1 MSRISYLGLFLL
13 LFIITFSASLT
24 TGQYAVS
31 LSDSANALFNYDSES
46 LEQVI
51 VRTSRMPRA
60 FIAALVGAAFAIA
73 GVLMQAL
80 TRNPMASPAILG
92 VNAGAIFCI
101 VLATSIFAISSMNL
115 IIWLGFAGAA
125 IAAGIVLTLG
135 SVGRGGMTPSKVV
148 LAGAA
153 LSALFVSFT
162 QALLIVNQEGLDRI
176 LFWLAGSVAG
186 KTLSLITPVLPY
198 LLLAMLI
205 SCLLGRQINI
215 LMSGDDIA
223 KGLGQPTLYL
233 KISIAILVVCLAGGA
248 VSIVG
253 NIAFLGLVVP
263 HIVRLLVTTDH
274 RWLIPLSGLGG
285 AIILLLSDVIARVV
299 IMPQELPVG
308 VITALIGTPLF
319 IFLARRGLNNGH

>member
-233 KISIAILVVCLAGGA
+233 KIGIAILVVCLAGGA